1 MRPFIL
7 HVFFFFFL
15 HGCVLQ
21 GAAALST
28 SSRWI
33 VDDDGSRV
41 KMACVNWAA
50 HLEGVVA
57 EGLSRRPLDSIS
69 KKISSL
75 GFNCVRLTWPLF
87 LATNDS
93 LASLTV
99 RESFL
104 RLALHDSIVGVE
116 ANNPELIDAPLIQ
129 AFQAAVASLGR
140 NNIMVILDNHTS
152 KPGWCCSASDGS
164 GFFGDLY
171 FDPEEWLRGL
181 ARMAT
186 LFSTTPAVV
195 AMSLRNELRGPRQ
208 NAVHAANPN
217 ALVILSGLSF
227 STDLSFLRRR
237 QLDDLPFARRKLVF
251 EFHWYAFSDGQAW
264 ARGNPNQVC
273 ATVAGGVM
281 RRAGFLLEQGWPLLM
296 SEFGADQ
303 RGTNVNDR
311 RYLSCALAAAAHL
324 DLDWALW
331 ALQGSYYIREG
342 TAGVE
347 EVYGLLSSDWCS
359 IRNATF
365 LQRISALQSPF
376 LGPGLPSSPPYQII
390 FHPASGLCLLGSS
403 RAGSVRLGRCTET
416 EAWSHT
422 AEGTLA
428 LRDTSSCLRAEGA
441 GKQARISTQCG
452 GAASRWAAISDSKMH
467 LASQVPGDGG
477 GTVCLDVGADGTTAI
492 TNPCECLT
500 GGGGA
505 CEPERQWFR
514 IVSSAR
520 PIAAKSSAAAG
531 DWGYL
536 KRVEAFDVL
545 SS

>member
-93 LASLTV
+93 LASLT
-99 RESFL
+99 
-104 RLALHDSIVGVE
+104 
-116 ANNPELIDAPLIQ
+116 
-129 AFQAAVASLGR
+129 LGPQ
-140 NNIMVILDNHTS
+140 NIMVILDNHTS
-152 KPGWCCSASDGS
+152 KPGWCLQRLRRQRVLW
-164 GFFGDLY
+164 DLY

-264 ARGNPNQVC
+264 ARGNPIRS
-273 ATVAGGVM
+273 A
-281 RRAGFLLEQGWPLLM
+281 PP
-296 SEFGADQ
+296 
-303 RGTNVNDR
+303 
-311 RYLSCALAAAAHL
+311 CALAAAAHL

-452 GAASRWAAISDSKMH
+452 GAMH